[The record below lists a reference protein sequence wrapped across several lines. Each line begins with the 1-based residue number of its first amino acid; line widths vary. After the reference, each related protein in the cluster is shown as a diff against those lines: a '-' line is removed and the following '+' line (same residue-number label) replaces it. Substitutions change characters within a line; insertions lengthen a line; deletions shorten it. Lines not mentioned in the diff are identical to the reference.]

1 MARSGKPGRRAV
13 QCVKG
18 IFFTVCLAVG
28 TGTTMLGGLGRR
40 CSRSPSGS
48 VPAAPRTTKE
58 QCKARKWQQATGT
71 WREPFARAGRRGRLG
86 RWTTPTKIWGWMEW
100 WRPEY
105 SSSSSCLVG
114 STCIDACSAVLL
126 RLLGLG
132 MDGMGLWAILFTRS
146 LPSALISAPTLHFF

>member
-18 IFFTVCLAVG
+18 IFFLQFVWPWAREQQCWEDWAG
-28 TGTTMLGGLGRR
+28 AAHGLRAA
-40 CSRSPSGS
+40 
-48 VPAAPRTTKE
+48 AAPRTTKE
-58 QCKARKWQQATGT
+58 QCKARKRQQATGT
-71 WREPFARAGRRGRLG
+71 WRAFCPGRLG